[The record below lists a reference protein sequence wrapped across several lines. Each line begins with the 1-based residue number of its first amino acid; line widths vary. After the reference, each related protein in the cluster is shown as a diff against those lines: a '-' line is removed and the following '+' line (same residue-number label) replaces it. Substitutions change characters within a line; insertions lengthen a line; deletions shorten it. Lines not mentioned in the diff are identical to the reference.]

1 MHVAPQIVVNCCLL
15 ARGGEGGRPNTYI
28 ESEPLLWE
36 SSEGLLKITNCQC
49 SPFNS
54 GLCFFMSPQRTWV
67 RAGKV
72 TFARVHLAFHH
83 CAFSYVFSKRLPE
96 KMQSHID
103 CICLIFLHCAFSY
116 VSSKCLP
123 QKMHSHIGCIW
134 MTFLYCGFSNVSSN
148 CLPQMMHNHT
158 DCICLT
164 FRRCVF

>member
-28 ESEPLLWE
+28 KSEPLLWE

-116 VSSKCLP
+116 VSSNRMNCFVLLNIVIEYTGHVP
-123 QKMHSHIGCIW
+123 NIHPGPI
-134 MTFLYCGFSNVSSN
+134 SSTN
-148 CLPQMMHNHT
+148 NS
-158 DCICLT
+158 
-164 FRRCVF
+164 